1 MSEGEPHE
9 IVLVTRPVGATA
21 EPSSMETLRQV
32 FSTSFGLAST
42 AAAAVTAVVE
52 DAAGAAL
59 DATLGAALDRIV
71 PVVTDAIVDRLDLTE
86 IVLSRV
92 DLNRVVNRALDSLDL
107 TQLVLDRVDIN
118 AVVAEADFDSIID
131 RVPVVPLA
139 NYVIEEIDLPQ
150 IIRESTGGIAT
161 DAINAIRVQGVGAD
175 QFVSRLADRL
185 LFRRRQRQVEA
196 PGDPESLMNRMR
208 EDFTSQERAQAIV
221 EPGQRT

>member
-92 DLNRVVNRALDSLDL
+92 DLNMVVNRALDSLDL

-139 NYVIEEIDLPQ
+139 NYVIG
-150 IIRESTGGIAT
+150 TGPRLQMTT
-161 DAINAIRVQGVGAD
+161 DSKTFNDEVEYLWKDWTRKTHLARKFKTSRMARLGVAG
-175 QFVSRLADRL
+175 
-185 LFRRRQRQVEA
+185 
-196 PGDPESLMNRMR
+196 
-208 EDFTSQERAQAIV
+208 
-221 EPGQRT
+221 